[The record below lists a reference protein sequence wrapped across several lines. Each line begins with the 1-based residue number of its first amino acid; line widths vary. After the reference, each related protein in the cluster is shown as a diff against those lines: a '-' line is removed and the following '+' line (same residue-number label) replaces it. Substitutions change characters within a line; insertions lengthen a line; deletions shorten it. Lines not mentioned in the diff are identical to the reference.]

1 MDNLQSGDPA
11 MVGTYR
17 LIGRLG
23 VGGMG
28 QVYLG
33 TSPGGRKVA
42 VKLIHPQHASEPQ
55 FRERF
60 AREIEAARRVGGFH
74 TAPVVDADPRANP
87 PWMVTAYIPGPS
99 LQAAVAADG
108 PLDEPAVRAL
118 GAGLAEGLAAIH
130 ACGLV
135 HRDVKPSNVILSD
148 DGPRIIDFGIARAAE
163 GTGLTTTGAVLG
175 TFSYMSPEQVRGEHA
190 GPASD
195 VFALGATLAFAG
207 TGRSPFGGESIANA
221 VHRIV
226 SQPPDLAGLPD
237 GELRELIGACL
248 AKDPA
253 RRPSVPGILARLG
266 APGQPAASVAAAP
279 LSAPASAREASTDQG
294 ADTRTGRGDRVP
306 PRTRLATEQVGPAA
320 AVTERR
326 RPRVTARVAGL
337 TVAGLVVVAGVAVLA
352 ASLLSSPGPA
362 GSGGGPA
369 SGTRPATPSPTA
381 PAGPPRVSLA
391 GVYSA
396 SQYGF
401 NLPYEVAAY
410 DNDVWVTNGDGN
422 SVTELNASNGD
433 WIQTLGGSAYGFDQ
447 PIGILDDGKHIW
459 ITNTLGDSL
468 TELSASDGSFIRT
481 LSGGHYGFNGPEEI
495 LSDGAHLW
503 ITNIGDSV
511 TEVNASDGAWI
522 RTLSASGYEFNYPLG
537 EALDGSH
544 IWIANFGG
552 NDPHYSVTEINA
564 TDGSLVRVIS
574 GPQYRF
580 NKPAHVA
587 VADGSIWV
595 TNPNGNT
602 VTRINASDGALIR
615 VLSGADYDFG
625 KPSGIGLFGASLLV
639 TNISANSVDV
649 ISAANGALERIVAGP
664 EYGFDQPNSI
674 TITNSRAWVGN
685 WLSDGGS
692 GSVTALKLG

>member
-11 MVGTYR
+11 MVGPYR

-33 TSPGGRKVA
+33 TSPGGRRVA
-42 VKLIHPQHASEPQ
+42 VKLIHPQHANEPQ

-74 TAPVVDADPRANP
+74 TAPVVDADSSASP

-108 PLDEPAVRAL
+108 PFDEPAVRAL
-118 GAGLAEGLAAIH
+118 GAGLAGGLAAIH

-195 VFALGATLAFAG
+195 VFALGATLAFAA

-226 SQPPDLAGLPD
+226 SQPPDLTGLPD

-253 RRPSVPGILARLG
+253 QRPSVSGILARLG
-266 APGQPAASVAAAP
+266 APGQPAGSVAAP
-279 LSAPASAREASTDQG
+279 SSAPPSSAPPSAREASTDPG
-294 ADTRTGRGDRVP
+294 ADTQTERGDRVP
-306 PRTRLATEQVGPAA
+306 PATRLA
-320 AVTERR
+320 TERR

-337 TVAGLVVVAGVAVLA
+337 AATGVVVVAAVAVLA
-352 ASLLSSPGPA
+352 ASLLSSPGRA
-362 GSGGGPA
+362 GSGGGSA
-369 SGTRPATPSPTA
+369 SSTRPATPSPTA
-381 PAGPPRVSLA
+381 PATPPRVGLA

-401 NLPYEVAAY
+401 NVPYDIAAY
-410 DNDVWVTNGDGN
+410 GNDVWVANGDGN

-433 WIQTLGGSAYGFDQ
+433 WIQTLGGSEYGFDQ
-447 PIGILDDGKHIW
+447 PIGILDDGKHLW
-459 ITNTLGDSL
+459 ITNTLGNSL

-481 LSGGHYGFNGPEEI
+481 LSGGHYGFNEPEEI
-495 LSDGAHLW
+495 LSDGEHLW
-503 ITNIGDSV
+503 ITNIGNSV

-522 RTLSASGYEFNYPLG
+522 RTLSGAGYEFNYPLG
-537 EALDGSH
+537 EAFDGSH
-544 IWIANFGG
+544 IWIANFGE

-564 TDGSLVRVIS
+564 SDGSLVRVVS

-580 NKPAHVA
+580 NEPAHVA

-602 VTRINASDGALIR
+602 VTEINAANGALIR
-615 VLSGADYDFG
+615 VLSGGDYDFG

-639 TNISANSVDV
+639 TNISANSVDL
-649 ISAANGALERIVAGP
+649 INAANGALERIVTGP
-664 EYGFDQPNSI
+664 EYGFDDPNSI
-674 TITNSRAWVGN
+674 TIADSRAWVGN
-685 WLSDGGS
+685 WLSHGGS